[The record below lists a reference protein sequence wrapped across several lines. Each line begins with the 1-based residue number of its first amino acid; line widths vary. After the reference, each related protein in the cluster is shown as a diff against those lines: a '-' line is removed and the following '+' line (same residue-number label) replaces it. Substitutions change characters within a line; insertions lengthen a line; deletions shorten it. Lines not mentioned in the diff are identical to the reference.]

1 MPDWIDS
8 PAEAVVILS
17 LISMILAALL
27 WVIRAQ
33 VAMQKEFKPN
43 GGSSTRDQLNRIE
56 SKIDNHIAW
65 HLDRTETK

>member
-8 PAEAVVILS
+8 PAEAVVILT
-17 LISMILAALL
+17 LISMIFAALL

>member
-1 MPDWIDS
+1 VPDWIDS

-17 LISMILAALL
+17 LVSMVLAGLI
-27 WVIRAQ
+27 WVIKAQ